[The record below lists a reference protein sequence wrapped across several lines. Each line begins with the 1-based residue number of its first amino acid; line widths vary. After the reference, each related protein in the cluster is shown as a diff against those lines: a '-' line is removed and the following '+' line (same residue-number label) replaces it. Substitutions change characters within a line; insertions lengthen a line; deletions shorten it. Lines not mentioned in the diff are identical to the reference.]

1 MTNLDAKTIILQGH
15 HIIEASAGT
24 GKTFNITEL
33 YIRLLVEKRLLPS
46 QTLVMTFTKDAT
58 QEIIGRVEAKIR
70 DVLED
75 ISEGKQVK
83 VSIKGRD
90 TLIQKGDENYKHL
103 KRSLL
108 EIDEAA
114 IFTIHGFCKKVLSEQ
129 AFASG
134 MEMDVSME
142 VDTSDILQKVV
153 EDFLENISIK
163 TKPTLNIC
171 KHISYILQIC
181 FWIS

>member
-1 MTNLDAKTIILQGH
+1 MTNLDANTITLQDR

-46 QTLVMTFTKDAT
+46 QILVMTFTKDAT

-70 DVLED
+70 DVLEN
-75 ISEGKQVK
+75 ISEGKEVK
-83 VSIKGRD
+83 VSIKGQE

-129 AFASG
+129 A
-134 MEMDVSME
+134 
-142 VDTSDILQKVV
+142 LQAVWRWMS
-153 EDFLENISIK
+153 LWRS
-163 TKPTLNIC
+163 
-171 KHISYILQIC
+171 ILQIFC
-181 FWIS
+181 KK